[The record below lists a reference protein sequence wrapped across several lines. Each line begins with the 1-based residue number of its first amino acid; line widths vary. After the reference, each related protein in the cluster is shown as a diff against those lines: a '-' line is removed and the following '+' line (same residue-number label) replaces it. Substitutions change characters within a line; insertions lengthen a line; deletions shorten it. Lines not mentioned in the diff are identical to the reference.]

1 MPLGPITIACLAGA
15 VVFAFLR
22 AREEQEARRN
32 MTVEEPAG
40 EARRPRLSE
49 PKPRYTGEGEEHRR
63 RAKRYRLLFAVFAL
77 GALAAAWMGV

>member
-1 MPLGPITIACLAGA
+1 MPLGPITAACLAGA

-32 MTVEEPAG
+32 MTIDDPDEEP
-40 EARRPRLSE
+40 RRPRLSE
-49 PKPRYTGEGEEHRR
+49 PKPRYTDEGEAHRR